1 MNKLD
6 QQTFEFEST
15 KTKPNIVDPDDEQET
30 GDVIVIENNGEQC
43 DDTSLLHITYNFGR
57 RCYNQLIYLGLIIVI
72 VFVLVYFSI
81 CHCLPCKLLSCCF
94 VCSEKCIKNCQD
106 RRLERVKRVEE
117 CELKEEKQAH
127 REKVNS
133 FQMQID
139 EILNREESLTA
150 EDIEFIKKRK
160 QQDKILKQKQ

>member
-1 MNKLD
+1 MAVLYDSDMNKLD

-15 KTKPNIVDPDDEQET
+15 KTTANIVTPDDQAQT
-30 GDVIVIENNGEQC
+30 GDVIVIETNGEQC
-43 DDTSLLHITYNFGR
+43 DDTNLLHITYNLGR
-57 RCYNQLIYLGLIIVI
+57 RCYNQLIYLGLIIV
-72 VFVLVYFSI
+72 VTFVLIYFSI

-94 VCSEKCIKNCQD
+94 ECCEKCIKSYQD
-106 RRLERVKRVEE
+106 RRLERVKRIEE
-117 CELKEEKQAH
+117 CEIQEERQAH

-133 FQMQID
+133 FQLQID

-160 QQDKILKQKQ
+160 